1 MMKHLLTLTALLVS
15 SLAMAQ
21 MPYNPD
27 SNGDDLIGS
36 EDLLTFLGVY
46 NTLLIDSSLTCDY
59 EGTDLETAIVGLITQ
74 DYILDSVYVE
84 YVIHDTISYY
94 TPGCPDVIVDPIVLQ
109 RSFMMTYSQWDDA
122 PYVYASKNYF
132 GFWRSF
138 YIEYQE
144 NNNRFNIYLSDS
156 EVDQLPSYSGQSYL
170 WDPSSEEYWTAPSL
184 PFPSDWH
191 LNADGLQVDWR
202 EDDWVNNCEHFRLIP
217 YWHEAE

>member
-1 MMKHLLTLTALLVS
+1 MKHLLTLTALLIS

-59 EGTDLETAIVGLITQ
+59 EGTDLETALVGLITQ

-84 YVIHDTISYY
+84 YVIHDTNSYY
-94 TPGCPDVIVDPIVLQ
+94 TPGCPDVIVDPIVLE
-109 RSFMMTYSQWDDA
+109 RSFMMTNSFWNPE
-122 PYVYASKNYF
+122 PYVGASKDHF
-132 GFWRSF
+132 GFNRNF
-138 YIEYQE
+138 YIGYLE
-144 NNNRFNIYLSDS
+144 NTNEFYVYLSDN
-156 EVDQLPSYSGQSYL
+156 EVAQLPSYSDGSFL
-170 WDPSSEEYWTAPSL
+170 WDPSSEIYTVELSL
-184 PFPSDWH
+184 PFPSNWY

-202 EDDWVNNCEHFRLIP
+202 EDDWVNKCEHFRLIP